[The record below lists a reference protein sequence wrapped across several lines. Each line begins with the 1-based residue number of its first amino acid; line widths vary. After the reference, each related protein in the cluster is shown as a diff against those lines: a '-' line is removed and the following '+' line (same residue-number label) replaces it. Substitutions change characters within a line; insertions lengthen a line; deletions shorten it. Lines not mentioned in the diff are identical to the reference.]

1 MPKLYL
7 NNEDVFIGTKFYKL
21 SGILSNISSTKE
33 NWSVVVIKLHTW
45 KKSLRPSDMYASIK
59 LSNIGTD
66 DGLSPVQHQTTV
78 WTNADLLLIGPL
90 ETTQSEILVK
100 IEWSSFTNMH
110 LKMSEK
116 CQAFHT
122 GCIALTCA
130 AETSSFGGSV
140 D

>member
-1 MPKLYL
+1 
-7 NNEDVFIGTKFYKL
+7 
-21 SGILSNISSTKE
+21 
-33 NWSVVVIKLHTW
+33 
-45 KKSLRPSDMYASIK
+45 MYASIK
-59 LSNIGTD
+59 LSIIGTD
-66 DGLSPVQHQTTV
+66 DGLSPVQHQTTI
-78 WTNADLLLIGPL
+78 WTNADLLLIWPL
-90 ETTQSEILVK
+90 KTTKSEILVK

-116 CQAFHT
+116 CQAFHN